1 MERVYSY
8 NPGARTGPLL
18 QRVFY
23 IGLLLI
29 KCCSVK

>member
-1 MERVYSY
+1 MEWVYSY
-8 NPGARTGPLL
+8 NPSARTGPLL

-23 IGLLLI
+23 IPLI